1 MSTAAEPVDGRRLRA
16 VRTRARILEALLELL
31 DEGRPEPTAAE
42 IAERAGVALRSIAQH
57 FNTREQ
63 LLAALAEKHMARLPP
78 TEPAASTGT
87 FEERLSSFVS
97 ARTKTLEA
105 SVAIRGIGR
114 TAEGRFEA
122 ISSAFKEVG
131 KQRRKEL
138 QRFFSA
144 ELGAQEAWALE
155 AADATSSGAFW
166 DSLRQTQGL
175 SVKRAG
181 AVVQETLRRLLTPGR

>member
-1 MSTAAEPVDGRRLRA
+1 MSTAEEPLDGRRLRA

-42 IAERAGVALRSIAQH
+42 IADRAGVALRSIAQH

-63 LLAALAEKHMARLPP
+63 LLAALAEKHLARLPT
-78 TEPAASTGT
+78 TEPASATGT
-87 FEERLSSFVS
+87 FDERLASFVG

-105 SVAIRGIGR
+105 SVAIRQVGR
-114 TAEGRFEA
+114 NAEGRFEA
-122 ISSAFKEVG
+122 ISAAFKEVG
-131 KQRRKEL
+131 RARRKEL

-144 ELGAQEAWALE
+144 ELASSEPWTLE

-175 SVKRAG
+175 SAKRAS
-181 AVVQETLRRLLTPGR
+181 AVVQETLRKLLTS